1 MLYFIVLF
9 SVLVTSFAIELDL
22 TVDVAAGKM
31 DCFYQK
37 IKKDTELEIEY
48 QVGTPDHTFFTKRF
62 THCKFLKI

>member
-48 QVGTPDHTFFTKRF
+48 QVAQIALFLQKRF
-62 THCKFLKI
+62 THWKFLKI